1 VRWND
6 LVDTKTT
13 TELERLNVLE
23 EIFDPFS
30 LRNLER
36 LGIQPGWRCL
46 EVGAGAGSIARR
58 MGELAGPGNV
68 VATDVSIDYL
78 APLEELGITVLR
90 HDVTVDENPAAPD
103 EFDLIHCRFVLDH
116 LPERDDT
123 LKRMASWL
131 RPGGRLL
138 IEAGTTAP
146 ELSSRPAVRRAME
159 ALNRVLSESIG
170 TGTTWGRTLP
180 FPLISAGL
188 VDVAAEGQTLPAT
201 GGSALARWL
210 VATHR
215 TIVEPAVATGVIT
228 REELDEAYA
237 AYHSPDFV
245 DYTWITVAA
254 WGRRA

>member
-1 VRWND
+1 MRWND

-13 TELERLNVLE
+13 AELDRLNVLE
-23 EIFDPFS
+23 GIFDPFS
-30 LRNLER
+30 LRNLDR

-68 VATDVSIDYL
+68 IATDVSTDYL
-78 APLEELGITVLR
+78 APLAEAGIAVLR
-90 HDVTVDENPAAPD
+90 HDVTVDDAPG

-116 LPERDDT
+116 LPERDEAI
-123 LKRMASWL
+123 KRMASWL
-131 RPGGRLL
+131 RPDGWLL

-146 ELSSRPAVRRAME
+146 ELSSHPAVRRAME

-170 TGTTWGRTLP
+170 TGTTWARTLP
-180 FPLISAGL
+180 FPLVAAGL
-188 VDVAAEGQTLPAT
+188 ADVAAEGQTLPAT

-210 VATHR
+210 VATHK
-215 TIVEPAVATGVIT
+215 TIVKPAVASGVIT
-228 REELDEAYA
+228 QEELDEAFA
-237 AYHSPDFV
+237 AYESPDFV

>member
-1 VRWND
+1 M
-6 LVDTKTT
+6 
-13 TELERLNVLE
+13 LE

-36 LGIQPGWRCL
+36 LGIRPGWRCL

-68 VATDVSIDYL
+68 VATDVSTHYL
-78 APLEELGITVLR
+78 APLAETGIMVLR
-90 HDVTVDENPAAPD
+90 HDVTADQAPG
-103 EFDLIHCRFVLDH
+103 EFDVIHCRFVLDH
-116 LPERDDT
+116 LPERDEAI
-123 LKRMASWL
+123 KRMASWL
-131 RPGGRLL
+131 KPDGWLL

-146 ELSSRPAVRRAME
+146 ELSSHPAVRRAME

-180 FPLISAGL
+180 LPLVAAGL

-210 VATHR
+210 VATHK
-215 TIVEPAVATGVIT
+215 TIVQPAVASGVIT
-228 REELDEAYA
+228 QEELDEAFAVYE
-237 AYHSPDFV
+237 SPSFV

-254 WGRRA
+254 WGRRP

>member
-6 LVDTKTT
+6 LVDTRTT
-13 TELERLNVLE
+13 TELERLKVLE

-36 LGIQPGWRCL
+36 LGIRPGWRCL

-68 VATDVSIDYL
+68 VATDVSTHYL
-78 APLEELGITVLR
+78 APLAETGIMVLR
-90 HDVTVDENPAAPD
+90 HDVTADQAPG
-103 EFDLIHCRFVLDH
+103 EFDVIHCRFVLDH
-116 LPERDDT
+116 LPERDEAI
-123 LKRMASWL
+123 KRMASWL
-131 RPGGRLL
+131 KPDGWLL

-146 ELSSRPAVRRAME
+146 ELSSHPAVRRAME

-180 FPLISAGL
+180 LPLVAAGL

-210 VATHR
+210 VATHK
-215 TIVEPAVATGVIT
+215 TIVQPAVASGVIT
-228 REELDEAYA
+228 QEELDEAFAVYE
-237 AYHSPDFV
+237 SPSFV

-254 WGRRA
+254 WGRRP